1 MDRLVAVPHFF
12 LAPGAL
18 QGDAVTITGSLA
30 SHVAGALR
38 HRTGDR
44 LTVVGEGG
52 RRYRIVLTEAG
63 PRRVRGVIV
72 ERLPSEHPPRL
83 RVTLAQAVLKGS
95 HMDGV
100 LQKAT
105 ELGVHHIVPLVTRR
119 TVVRP
124 RDHRSSRQV
133 ARWRAIVL
141 EAAQQSERVSIPDV
155 DDPRPFDAWVR
166 CNTSDDAT
174 RLLLWERKTSRSL
187 RDHLGPDPP
196 GDRAALLVGPEGGFD
211 PDEVDLARA
220 AGFVPVS
227 LGRAIL
233 RAETA
238 GLTALTI
245 LQYAWADLGGPRT
258 APDNAPHD

>member
-1 MDRLVAVPHFF
+1 MPHFF
-12 LAPGAL
+12 LAPGSL
-18 QGDAVTITGSLA
+18 QGDAVTLTGPLA

-38 HRTGDR
+38 HRTGDHV
-44 LTVVGEGG
+44 TVVGDGG
-52 RRYRIVLTEAG
+52 RRYRIVLTEAT
-63 PRRVRGVIV
+63 PRCVRGVIV
-72 ERLPSEHPPRL
+72 ERLPSDHPPRL

-95 HMDGV
+95 PMDAV

-124 RDHRSSRQV
+124 RDHRRSRQV
-133 ARWRAIVL
+133 ERWRAIVL
-141 EAAQQSERVSIPDV
+141 EAAQQSERAAIPEV
-155 DDPRPFDAWVR
+155 DDPHPFEEWVR
-166 CNTSDDAT
+166 SHSPGDDT
-174 RLLLWERKTSRSL
+174 RILLWERETSRSL
-187 RDHLGPDPP
+187 REHLAQGPL
-196 GDRAALLVGPEGGFD
+196 GDRATLLVGPEGGFD
-211 PDEVDLARA
+211 PEEVDFARA

-245 LQYAWADLGGPRT
+245 LQYAWADLGGPPWPT
-258 APDNAPHD
+258 DAPPHD

>member
-1 MDRLVAVPHFF
+1 MPHFF
-12 LAPGAL
+12 LAPGSL
-18 QGDAVTITGSLA
+18 QGDAVTLTGSLA

-38 HRTGDR
+38 HRTGDHI
-44 LTVVGEGG
+44 TVVGEGG
-52 RRYRIVLTEAG
+52 RRYRIVLTESS

-72 ERLPSEHPPRL
+72 DRLPSDHPPRF
-83 RVTLAQAVLKGS
+83 RVTLAQALLKGS

-105 ELGVHHIVPLVTRR
+105 ELGVHQIVPLVTRR

-133 ARWRAIVL
+133 ERWRAIVL
-141 EAAQQSERVSIPDV
+141 EAAQQSERVTIPTVHDL
-155 DDPRPFDAWVR
+155 RPLDEWVR
-166 CNTSDDAT
+166 SRTSADAT
-174 RLLLWERKTSRSL
+174 HLVLWERETSRYL
-187 RDHLGPDPP
+187 RDYLGRGAPKDQ
-196 GDRAALLVGPEGGFD
+196 AALMVGPEGGFD
-211 PDEVDLARA
+211 PEEVDLARA

-238 GLTALTI
+238 GLAALTI

-258 APDNAPHD
+258 PPDNAPHD